1 MGLSRPKQ
9 SLFRKNRTGYEN
21 SKTAILEK
29 SKFPKL
35 PFLTLDVRFF
45 RNSDCLGRDS
55 TKLTQL
61 VNMKPKLFRNFHFK
75 SLKAMGQTKTKFT
88 DNVGP
93 HLDELS
99 QFSAITTQTITF
111 PGGSGM
117 RTQKRQFWK
126 NQNFQNCRF

>member
-1 MGLSRPKQ
+1 M
-9 SLFRKNRTGYEN
+9 
-21 SKTAILEK
+21 
-29 SKFPKL
+29 
-35 PFLTLDVRFF
+35 TLDTQFF

-61 VNMKPKLFRNFHFK
+61 VNMKPKLFHKFHFK

-111 PGGSGM
+111 PGGPGM
-117 RTQKRQFWK
+117 RTQKRQFW
-126 NQNFQNCRF
+126 NN